1 MSEKNQSSNQNS
13 AHSQTREFKQA
24 ARDEALS
31 AAEKG
36 LEAAREALA
45 AAEKKLA
52 EVQQNCKAAENEQND
67 ARPCDRQ
74 EGAGRE
80 TAQVP
85 SSQVPSPQAGT
96 HEQPAAQAEGTSQ
109 EVLGNQAGQQQPC
122 GAAQAQSA
130 QTQNTQAPNAQTPSS
145 AGASATAPQNSQP
158 FQNQSYWQ
166 QEGAAQNQ
174 GYGYNQ
180 TTQGWYQYQYQ
191 SQPVQPHYAAPYA
204 SPKDHVA
211 AGLLA
216 IFLGAFGIHKFYL
229 GYNTQGFIMLAI
241 SILAGIFTIGLA
253 AGVVWVIAV
262 IEGVL
267 YLTRSQSD
275 FERIYV
281 YGKREWF

>member
-1 MSEKNQSSNQNS
+1 MGEDNKETNQSNQ
-13 AHSQTREFKQA
+13 TGDFKQA

-52 EVQQNCKAAENEQND
+52 EVQRNCQAAENMQ
-67 ARPCDRQ
+67 
-74 EGAGRE
+74 
-80 TAQVP
+80 TS
-85 SSQVPSPQAGT
+85 SSQGAPQEKTQTQGDQNVGDQGAMPSRPDVTCQAAT
-96 HEQPAAQAEGTSQ
+96 SSQSSAANQPGASAQASVEA
-109 EVLGNQAGQQQPC
+109 E
-122 GAAQAQSA
+122 AQG
-130 QTQNTQAPNAQTPSS
+130 TQAPQPGQTNAQ
-145 AGASATAPQNSQP
+145 ASQP
-158 FQNQSYWQ
+158 FQGQPNQQ
-166 QEGAAQNQ
+166 QADAQSQTNGQYQAAQNQ
-174 GYGYNQ
+174 GY
-180 TTQGWYQYQYQ
+180 QYQY
-191 SQPVQPHYAAPYA
+191 QPVQPHYSAPYA
-204 SPKDHVA
+204 SQKDHVA

-216 IFLGAFGIHKFYL
+216 IFLGAFGVHKFYL

-253 AGVVWVIAV
+253 AGVIWVIAI

-267 YLTRSQSD
+267 YLTKTQSE